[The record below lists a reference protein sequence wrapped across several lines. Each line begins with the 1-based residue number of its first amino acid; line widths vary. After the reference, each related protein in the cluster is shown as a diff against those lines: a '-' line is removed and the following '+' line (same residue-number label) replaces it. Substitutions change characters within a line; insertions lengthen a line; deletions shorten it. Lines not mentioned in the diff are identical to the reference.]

1 MIGHDVNLRDA
12 AAALDLPAVRLLRL
26 GRYLGLPPGEPCLPV
41 DVVERAGAA
50 DDDDARYQIVLDWLI
65 NRPRTE

>member
-12 AAALDLPAVRLLRL
+12 ATALDLPTVRLLRL
-26 GRYLGLPPGEPCLPV
+26 GRYLGIPPGEPCLPV
-41 DVVERAGAA
+41 DVVDRAGTAE
-50 DDDDARYQIVLDWLI
+50 DGNARYQVVLDWLI